1 MTNVRPKATHG
12 THCLQTLSY
21 NKMSHG
27 GRHDYLTLSTVLIGT
42 LQEMQVRLWRIENK
56 QSQMQSCLE
65 ELKEMVKVNQEASFK
80 IKGSPFQ
87 VPNVL
92 VIAA

>member
-1 MTNVRPKATHG
+1 
-12 THCLQTLSY
+12 
-21 NKMSHG
+21 MSSG
-27 GRHDYLTLSTVLIGT
+27 SSRSASNPSTVLIDT
-42 LQEMQVRLWRIENK
+42 LQEMQVRLRRIENK

-65 ELKEMVKVNQEASFK
+65 ELKEMMKVNQEASFK

-87 VPNVL
+87 VPDVL

>member
-1 MTNVRPKATHG
+1 
-12 THCLQTLSY
+12 
-21 NKMSHG
+21 MSSG
-27 GRHDYLTLSTVLIGT
+27 SSRSASNPSTVLIDT
-42 LQEMQVRLWRIENK
+42 LQEMQVRLRRIENK

-65 ELKEMVKVNQEASFK
+65 ELKEMMKVNQEASFK

-87 VPNVL
+87 VPDVS